1 MAKAKSLHYGSADSI
16 ESSKSRKSKPRKVQ
30 FTEVYDS
37 KSIFDIK
44 NERISREADLN
55 NFRQK
60 SNDSGRNVKQ

>member
-1 MAKAKSLHYGSADSI
+1 MAKAKSLHYGSADSR

-37 KSIFDIK
+37 KSISDIK

-60 SNDSGRNVKQ
+60 SNDSGRIVKQ